1 MKKILTLLFFALFS
15 FVVLGCSETSSTNP
29 STTLNTPSTEAP
41 TTQAPTTQTTTALA
55 GYVIDNQVLVDNENL
70 TIKIVEVE
78 DDPLWSFTIKIF
90 VENKTS
96 DTNLVFTLDT
106 AVINGYEYPAFW
118 YESVEFGKKS
128 NSEINFYSWTTE
140 DLGITTFDKIDL
152 YFRVYDDDDWDAE
165 DLLEEKYTIY
175 PTGLSE
181 SEIVSPPRP
190 TSENEYVVI
199 DNEFVT
205 FIIID
210 TYMDD
215 IWGYTLRVYIE
226 NKTSDIEM
234 MFTWD
239 DVSVNDYMIDPFWAK
254 SLIPGAKTI
263 SEISFDEEDLED
275 NGITEVLEIE
285 FNLRVYDYDYL
296 LEDDIV
302 DAVFTYN
309 P

>member
-29 STTLNTPSTEAP
+29 STTLNTPTTEAPTTEAP
-41 TTQAPTTQTTTALA
+41 TTQATTALA
-55 GYVIDNQVLVDNENL
+55 GYVIDNQVLVNNEDL
-70 TIKIVEVE
+70 TITIVEVE
-78 DDPLWSFTIKIF
+78 DDPLWSFSLKVF
-90 VENKTS
+90 VENKTP
-96 DTNLVFTLDT
+96 DTNLVFTIDT

-128 NSEINFYSWTTE
+128 NSEINFYYWTTDE
-140 DLGITTFDKIDL
+140 LGITSFDKIDL
-152 YFRVYDDDDWDAE
+152 YFRVYDDDDWMAD

-199 DNEFVT
+199 DNEFLT

-234 MFTWD
+234 MFSWD
-239 DVSVNDYMIDPFWAK
+239 DVSVNDYMIDPFWAS
-254 SLIPGAKTI
+254 SLVPGAKAI
-263 SEISFDEEDLED
+263 STISFDEEDLEA

-285 FNLRVYDYDYL
+285 FNLRVYDYDYF

-302 DAVFTYN
+302 DAVFAYN

>member
-1 MKKILTLLFFALFS
+1 MKKIFTLIIFS
-15 FVVLGCSETSSTNP
+15 LITIGFVACSETSSTNP
-29 STTLNTPSTEAP
+29 STTLNTPSTEVP
-41 TTQAPTTQTTTALA
+41 TTQASTTQTTTALA
-55 GYVIDNQVLVDNENL
+55 GYVIDNQVLVDNENI
-70 TIKIVEVE
+70 TITIVEAEE
-78 DDPLWSFTIKIF
+78 DLFWGFNLKIF

-96 DTNLVFTLDT
+96 DTTLMFVLDT
-106 AVINGYEYPAFW
+106 AVVNGYEYPAFW
-118 YESVEFGKKS
+118 AESVEFGKKS
-128 NSEINFYSWTTE
+128 NSEITFFSSTLE
-140 DLGITTFDKIDL
+140 ELGITSLDKIDL
-152 YFRVYDDDDWDAE
+152 YFRVYDYDDWMAD
-165 DLLEEKYTIY
+165 DLLEEKYTLY
-175 PTGLSE
+175 PTGLSD

-199 DNEFVT
+199 DNEFLT

-226 NKTSDIEM
+226 NKTSDVEM

-239 DVSVNDYMIDPFWAK
+239 DVSVNDYMIDPFWAI

-285 FNLRVYDYDYL
+285 FNLRAYDYDYF